1 MPCTTHL
8 RSATQASDYALPRCS
23 HKKLHPCLVLADLS
37 ARAGLLQI
45 RPHGVWLYFPGPFDN
60 ASVGGD
66 ASTVPREIEL
76 ARRSARSYFGKRW
89 FGFALLFLILNV
101 MGSAFLGQVLV
112 EDLIGQRPR
121 YSVSSRIHD
130 NALAQAVLHWLWS
143 SH

>member
-1 MPCTTHL
+1 MVVF
-8 RSATQASDYALPRCS
+8 PR
-23 HKKLHPCLVLADLS
+23 
-37 ARAGLLQI
+37 
-45 RPHGVWLYFPGPFDN
+45 PFDN

-89 FGFALLFLILNV
+89 FGFALLFLIWNV

-130 NALAQAVLHWLWS
+130 NAVAQAVLHWLWS
-143 SH
+143 SLNNCEALYQIEHSLPSEQAHPY